1 MLISIAIFIW
11 FALFGL
17 WFVVGLPAHS
27 RYYGIIKPQKPK
39 HQPSL
44 HSCKMPFFDKPIGT
58 LYRCKYCGN
67 VWLQDRIYS
76 SYGNKIDWRKV
87 SLDDWKSAGGSSME

>member
-1 MLISIAIFIW
+1 MLISIGLI
-11 FALFGL
+11 LYGL
-17 WFVVGLPAHS
+17 WFIITLPRS

-39 HQPSL
+39 HQASL
-44 HSCKMPFFDKPIGT
+44 HSCKFPFFDKPIGT
-58 LYRCKYCGN
+58 LYRCKHCGN
-67 VWLQDRIYS
+67 VWLQDRIHS